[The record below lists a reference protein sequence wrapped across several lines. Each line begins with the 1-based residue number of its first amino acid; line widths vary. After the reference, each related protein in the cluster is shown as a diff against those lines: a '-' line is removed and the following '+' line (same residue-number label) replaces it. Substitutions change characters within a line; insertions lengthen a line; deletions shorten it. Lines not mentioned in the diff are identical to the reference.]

1 MSSDQFSTLTISPY
15 LSCLINPRITV
26 RIRLEQINPVIGD
39 LSGNKDR
46 ILRSI
51 KNAEE
56 DGIELL
62 LLPELV
68 TCGYPPMD
76 LLERQIFRDLIYQ
89 VNQEIIETTGNTAV
103 IFGSVTENFSKTGR
117 GIYNSAIVAQYGEEK
132 DRVHKALLPTY
143 DVFDDL
149 RYFEPG
155 TEFNPVEIN
164 GVKMGI
170 TVCEDIWY
178 NDNDIQYHTYSVNPA
193 EKLAEK
199 GAEVIINI
207 SASPFNKNKP
217 VTRKNMLQK
226 HALGLELPLLYVNQ
240 VGAQTEL
247 VFDGDSL
254 AFDRTGMLIARSRRF
269 VEDIVDVELNTEDES
284 LTAITDVTEN
294 LKNPFVEQAIFEGLV
309 TGVKDYLHK
318 SKAADKVILG
328 LSGGIDSAL
337 TAVIAREALGP
348 ENVIAVTMPS
358 EFSTEGS
365 ITDSEDLA
373 NNLGIDLLEIPIKD
387 IYESFT
393 SALEPHFKGTDF
405 GIAEENIQSRSRG
418 VLLMALANKF
428 GYMLLNTGN
437 KSEMAV
443 GYCTLYG
450 DMAGGLSV
458 ISDLYKTEVY
468 KVSQWLNEEYFK
480 DEMIPLNIIDKAPS
494 AELRPDQKDSDS
506 LPDYGTL
513 DSILRYYIEQQC
525 SREEIIQ
532 TGLDGDLV
540 DEVIRLVDLNEHKR
554 FQAPPGLKM
563 SVKAFGTGR
572 RWPLVQQWTGQE
584 KELTVNR
591 QMSVNR

>member
-1 MSSDQFSTLTISPY
+1 M
-15 LSCLINPRITV
+15 
-26 RIRLEQINPVIGD
+26 RIRLEQINPVIGE
-39 LSGNKDR
+39 LSGNRDR
-46 ILRSI
+46 ILQSI
-51 KNAEE
+51 NNAEE

-76 LLERQIFRDLIYQ
+76 LLERRVFRDLLYQ
-89 VNQEIIETTGNTAV
+89 MNDEIVGAIGDMTV
-103 IFGSVTENFSKTGR
+103 IFGSITENQSKVGR
-117 GIYNSAIVAQYGEEK
+117 GIYNSAIIAQNGEEIE
-132 DRVHKALLPTY
+132 RVHKALLPTY

-155 TEFNPVEIN
+155 NDFEPVEIN
-164 GVKMGI
+164 GVKMGV
-170 TVCEDIWY
+170 TVCEDIWF

-193 EKLAEK
+193 EILAEK

-226 HALGLELPLLYVNQ
+226 HAVGLELPLLYVNQ

-247 VFDGDSL
+247 VFDGDSM
-254 AFDRTGMLIARSRRF
+254 AFDNTGMLVARSKRF
-269 VEDIVDVELNTEDES
+269 VEDILDIELEVKKGS
-284 LTAITDVTEN
+284 IIPVTDVSET
-294 LKNPFVEQAIFEGLV
+294 LKNPFIEEAIFEGLIR
-309 TGVKDYLHK
+309 GVKDYLTK
-318 SKAADKVILG
+318 TKAAKKVILG

-337 TAVIAREALGP
+337 TAVIAKEALGS

-365 ITDSEDLA
+365 VSDSEELA
-373 NNLGIDLLEIPIKD
+373 KNLGIKLLEIPIKD

-393 SALEPHFKGTDF
+393 EALKPEFEGTEF
-405 GIAEENIQSRSRG
+405 GVTEENLQSRSRG
-418 VLLMALANKF
+418 VILMALANKF

-458 ISDLYKTEVY
+458 ISDLYKTEVFEVC
-468 KVSQWLNEEYFK
+468 KWLNKEYYK
-480 DEMIPLNIIDKAPS
+480 KEVIPENIINKPPS
-494 AELRPDQKDSDS
+494 AELRPDQKDLDS
-506 LPDYGTL
+506 LPEYGTL
-513 DSILRYYIEQQC
+513 DAILKYYIEQQC
-525 SREEIIQ
+525 SRQQIINS
-532 TGLDGDLV
+532 GFDGDLV
-540 DEVIRLVDLNEHKR
+540 DKVIRLVDLNEHKR

-563 SVKAFGTGR
+563 SAKAFGTGR
-572 RWPLVQQWTGQE
+572 RWPLAQQWTGQE
-584 KELTVNR
+584 KMLTERNDIPI
-591 QMSVNR
+591 SE

>member
-1 MSSDQFSTLTISPY
+1 M
-15 LSCLINPRITV
+15 

-39 LSGNKDR
+39 LSGNRDR
-46 ILRSI
+46 ILQSI
-51 KNAEE
+51 NNAEE

-76 LLERQIFRDLIYQ
+76 LLERQVFRDLLYQ
-89 VNQEIIETTGNTAV
+89 MNDEIVGAIGDMTV
-103 IFGSVTENFSKTGR
+103 IFGSITENQSKVGR
-117 GIYNSAIVAQYGEEK
+117 GIYNSAIIAQNGEEIE
-132 DRVHKALLPTY
+132 RVHKALLPTY

-155 TEFNPVEIN
+155 NDFEPVEIN
-164 GVKMGI
+164 GVKMGV
-170 TVCEDIWY
+170 TVCEDIWF

-193 EKLAEK
+193 EILAEK

-226 HALGLELPLLYVNQ
+226 HAVGLELPLLYVNQ

-247 VFDGDSL
+247 VFDGDSM
-254 AFDRTGMLIARSRRF
+254 AFDSTGMLVARSKRF
-269 VEDIVDVELNTEDES
+269 VEDILDIELEVKKGS
-284 LTAITDVTEN
+284 IIPVTDVSET
-294 LKNPFVEQAIFEGLV
+294 LKNPFIEEAIFEGLIR
-309 TGVKDYLHK
+309 GVKDYLTK
-318 SKAADKVILG
+318 TKAAKKVILG

-337 TAVIAREALGP
+337 TAVIAKEALGS

-365 ITDSEDLA
+365 VSDSEELA
-373 NNLGIDLLEIPIKD
+373 KNLGIKLLEIPIKD

-393 SALEPHFKGTDF
+393 EALKPEFEGTEF
-405 GIAEENIQSRSRG
+405 GVTEENLQSRSRG
-418 VLLMALANKF
+418 VILMALANKF

-458 ISDLYKTEVY
+458 ISDLYKTEVFEVC
-468 KVSQWLNEEYFK
+468 KWLNKEYYK
-480 DEMIPLNIIDKAPS
+480 KEVIPENIINKPPS
-494 AELRPDQKDSDS
+494 AELRPDQKDLDS
-506 LPDYGTL
+506 LPEYGTL
-513 DSILRYYIEQQC
+513 DAILKYYIEQQC
-525 SREEIIQ
+525 SRQQIIN
-532 TGLDGDLV
+532 TGFDGDLV
-540 DEVIRLVDLNEHKR
+540 DKVIRLVDLNEHKR

-563 SVKAFGTGR
+563 SAKAFGTGR
-572 RWPLVQQWTGQE
+572 RWPLAQQWTGQE
-584 KELTVNR
+584 KMLTERNDIPI
-591 QMSVNR
+591 SE